1 MNRVVKKRLSDS
13 VLDEIARMFDSGEL
27 KEGDK
32 LPNQNELASQLGV
45 SRASLRESLHT
56 LALMGVLEQ
65 RPGFGTVV
73 RGRVPANFADYLSLP
88 LISDAKETIELV
100 EARRFIEISN
110 VELAVKNIAAET
122 LEDLG
127 RIVAAMDRAV
137 AENRQADYVRQDA
150 DFHHLLAK
158 ATGNR
163 FMVHLFL
170 TIRRIMEQFI
180 TESFSA
186 LPRMLGRSLSDHK
199 RIYAALLRRD
209 ATQAVAEMKRHM
221 ENIRKAM
228 ENLYTVNSA
237 ETRTLTNPAGRKR
250 PEPTTLPKTQEDMH
264 HAD

>member
-1 MNRVVKKRLSDS
+1 MNRVVKRRLSDS
-13 VLDEIARMFDSGEL
+13 VLDEIARMFDRGEL

-32 LPNQNELASQLGV
+32 LPNQNELAAQLGV

-73 RGRVPANFADYLSLP
+73 RGRMPANFSDFLNLP

-110 VELAVKNIAAET
+110 VELAVKNITA
-122 LEDLG
+122 EDLAEMG
-127 RIVAAMDRAV
+127 RIVESMQTAV
-137 AENRQADYVRQDA
+137 AEDRLADYVRKDA

-186 LPRMLGRSLSDHK
+186 LPRMLGRSLSDHQ
-199 RIYAALLRRD
+199 RIHAALLRKDEAR
-209 ATQAVAEMKRHM
+209 AVTEMKRHM

-228 ENLYTVNSA
+228 ENLYTQGPPEQTPPDGPVAAANLKP
-237 ETRTLTNPAGRKR
+237 RTT
-250 PEPTTLPKTQEDMH
+250 PKTQEDWH

>member
-13 VLDEIARMFDSGEL
+13 VLDEIGRMFDSGEL

-32 LPNQNELASQLGV
+32 LPNQNALAAQLGV

-73 RGRVPANFADYLSLP
+73 RGRVPANFSECLGLP
-88 LISDAKETIELV
+88 LISDANETIELV
-100 EARRFIEISN
+100 EARRIIEIGN
-110 VELAVKNIAAET
+110 VELAVKHITGSGVSE
-122 LEDLG
+122 LG
-127 RIVAAMDRAV
+127 RIIANMDRAV
-137 AENRQADYVRQDA
+137 RETNQADYVRHDA
-150 DFHHLLAK
+150 DFHHHLAK

-186 LPRMLGRSLSDHK
+186 LPAMLERSLADHR
-199 RIYAALLRRD
+199 RIYEAVKRRD
-209 ATQAVAEMKRHM
+209 PKRAVSEMSRHM
-221 ENIRKAM
+221 ANIRDAM
-228 ENLYTVNSA
+228 ERFY
-237 ETRTLTNPAGRKR
+237 RTSQPAASKPTAGLSRARTPAPR
-250 PEPTTLPKTQEDMH
+250 PE
-264 HAD
+264 

>member
-1 MNRVVKKRLSDS
+1 MNRVLKKRLSDS

-32 LPNQNELASQLGV
+32 LPNQNELSAQLGV

-56 LALMGVLEQ
+56 LGLMGVLEQ

-73 RGRVPANFADYLSLP
+73 RRRVPANYSDLLSLP

-100 EARRFIEISN
+100 EARRFIEIAN
-110 VELAVKNIAAET
+110 VELAVRNITEESLAE
-122 LEDLG
+122 LG
-127 RIVAAMDRAV
+127 RIVEEMGRAV
-137 AENRQADYVRQDA
+137 AENRQGDYGRLDA

-180 TESFSA
+180 AESFSA
-186 LPRMLGRSLSDHK
+186 LPRMLGRSLSDHR
-199 RIYAALLRRD
+199 RIYAALLRHD
-209 ATQAVAEMKRHM
+209 ENQAVAEMKHHM
-221 ENIRKAM
+221 QHIRKAM
-228 ENLYTVNSA
+228 ESLYTHNLSEKA
-237 ETRTLTNPAGRKR
+237 TPSRSIALAARKPRTA
-250 PEPTTLPKTQEDMH
+250 PKTREDLD

>member
-73 RGRVPANFADYLSLP
+73 RGRVPANFSDFLNLP

-110 VELAVKNIAAET
+110 VELAVNNITDENLAEM
-122 LEDLG
+122 G
-127 RIVAAMDRAV
+127 RIVEAMHTAA
-137 AENRQADYVRQDA
+137 AENRQDDYGRLDA

-163 FMVHLFL
+163 FLVHLFL

-209 ATQAVAEMKRHM
+209 ETRAVTEMKRHM
-221 ENIRKAM
+221 QHIRKAM
-228 ENLYTVNSA
+228 ENLYTSS
-237 ETRTLTNPAGRKR
+237 P
-250 PEPTTLPKTQEDMH
+250 PENMQPSGPVEFARLKPKTTPKTQED
-264 HAD
+264 